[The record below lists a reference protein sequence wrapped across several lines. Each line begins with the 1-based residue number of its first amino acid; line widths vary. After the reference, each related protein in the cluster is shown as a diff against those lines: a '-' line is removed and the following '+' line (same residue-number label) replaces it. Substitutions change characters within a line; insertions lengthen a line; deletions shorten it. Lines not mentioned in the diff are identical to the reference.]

1 MAVDG
6 TTNSECFGNISE
18 VTLSGFFFI
27 QDRFSDLILTPI
39 VFLALMQMNN
49 VSTSYLVRSA

>member
-6 TTNSECFGNISE
+6 TTDSEYIGNNSE
-18 VTLSGFFFI
+18 VTLSGFFLFTI
-27 QDRFSDLILTPI
+27 DFLTLLLTPI